1 MCNSITSAGGQT
13 ILMELC
19 SISSVVASC
28 DFLDFGRRLRLNGF
42 LRRYDQKETRGFGE
56 FQMKKFIVMLAVL
69 GALGAAACDSQK
81 EKADTAADKAAADK
95 ADADKAASDAKAAAD
110 KAAEDKAAAEKAAQ
124 QTPAESTTTPPA
136 ETTTPPADTT
146 TPAPAPSP

>member
-1 MCNSITSAGGQT
+1 
-13 ILMELC
+13 MELC

-95 ADADKAASDAKAAAD
+95 A
-110 KAAEDKAAAEKAAQ
+110 AEDKAAAEKAAQ

>member
-1 MCNSITSAGGQT
+1 LFDFVRSAT
-13 ILMELC
+13 
-19 SISSVVASC
+19 SC
-28 DFLDFGRRLRLNGF
+28 DFLDFVRGLRLNGF
-42 LRRYDQKETRGFGE
+42 LRRYDPKNETRGFGE

-110 KAAEDKAAAEKAAQ
+110 KAAEDKAAAEKAAEQ
-124 QTPAESTTTPPA
+124 APANTTPPPA
-136 ETTTPPADTT
+136 ETPPATTPPADNS